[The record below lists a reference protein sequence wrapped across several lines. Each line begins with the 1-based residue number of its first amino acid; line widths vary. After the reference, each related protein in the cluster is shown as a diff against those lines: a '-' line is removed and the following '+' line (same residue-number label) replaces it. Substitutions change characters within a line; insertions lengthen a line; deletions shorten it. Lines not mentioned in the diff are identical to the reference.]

1 MGEAARMWRLLF
13 AAVWIVAA
21 AGKAMADEDLERR
34 HEDAERASRAA
45 VAGEFVPLASIV
57 TKLRARYPGE
67 IVETELETQDGR
79 AYYEFHVL
87 QADGR
92 VIEIKVDARS
102 GRYLTGK
109 TDDD

>member
-1 MGEAARMWRLLF
+1 MWRLLF
-13 AAVWIVAA
+13 AVVWIVAA
-21 AGKAMADEDLERR
+21 AGRAMADEELERR
-34 HEDAERASRAA
+34 HQDAERASRAA
-45 VAGEFVPLASIV
+45 AAGEFVPLATIV
-57 TKLRARYPGE
+57 TKVRARYPGE
-67 IVETELETQDGR
+67 IVETELETDEGR

-102 GRYLTGK
+102 GRYLTAK